1 MKEVDAKVQ
10 RTLGETGQFGIS
22 QSKFDTLRLI
32 QTTVIRFGTL
42 AIISF
47 VISILAGL
55 YRYLIRMAGFY
66 RAQADALLLDGER
79 DIRMLS
85 RLSKTFTPTLGFG
98 KSPAQPIEQASALL
112 DAVSRVRGGSDAA
125 EK

>member
-55 YRYLIRMAGFY
+55 YRYLTRMAG
-66 RAQADALLLDGER
+66 
-79 DIRMLS
+79 LS
-85 RLSKTFTPTLGFG
+85 SPGRCTP
-98 KSPAQPIEQASALL
+98 P
-112 DAVSRVRGGSDAA
+112 
-125 EK
+125 